1 MTEVLN
7 FKLEGPSPGV
17 KGPTKANDAQLADDW
32 RLVCAK
38 YASMLAGEK
47 TEFENVAVCQQF
59 ATTLLAEILRRGRL
73 TFHPDKMKP
82 TSLDL
87 LRASL
92 ESLVKGGLYLVP
104 SHGELIYQG
113 KKTAIVKARDFQR
126 CQQFNILC
134 SGPHAFG
141 FARFKPPRLVPVSAL
156 AELRDLHR
164 VSDAERE
171 TWWPNATKLYFYE
184 LRDFVPFD
192 EPRPVKLPRGVQI
205 FIDEVTFVS
214 PSQGEGPH
222 REDRLSALISQA
234 QDLPDFVWVPDFV
247 SITGSTI
254 FAERDPHDMDVVI
267 RADKVDTLLSVKLD
281 RVLRQLFQRPP
292 HLILERSGPNWPFLP
307 IYDLVLRKKDR
318 FQVVPINEPE
328 FEQRLYHQRAAPPLI
343 AAAAEQSRRDD
354 ALEPDRFYLSMKPTR
369 ITLAGERQTVKRFV
383 SYFQEDDFPV
393 LNSKKYDGMH
403 LLVFKDGDQVLIFS
417 EDGGRI
423 RTDRLPTIVDAIRD
437 LKPPTLILEGEL
449 EQWLGD
455 VHQPREAVAAKLHQA
470 EIEPDDDLILNLFTC
485 LFIDGEDL
493 HKETEEKRQEALL
506 SLRVPS
512 AAAQVPSLDQKLVTV
527 INQPCKNSDQ
537 LERSTEV
544 LRFLPASEGVV
555 AKKAGSRYFLN
566 GNSRE
571 GWIKFHNNSLL
582 TGKVIEAIETRTA
595 GVFNYR
601 YGILPGEYS
610 FKPGDLAEVGDE
622 QLVEV
627 GKTFSTSIECSRGE
641 LIQVEFETF
650 NLTHHLDTDDYEVSA
665 WAPVFLARVD
675 SRDSPDEL
683 EDVIAAAEKEH
694 ILQRKEI
701 TEEGEIVYL

>member
-1 MTEVLN
+1 MSQILN
-7 FKLEGPSPGV
+7 FQLEGYDPS
-17 KGPTKANDAQLADDW
+17 KATDAQLADDW

-38 YASMLAGEK
+38 YATMVAGGK
-47 TEFENVAVCQQF
+47 TEFENVADCQQF
-59 ATTLLAEILRRGRL
+59 ANNLLTEILSRGRL

-92 ESLVKGGLYLVP
+92 ESLVKGGIYLVP
-104 SHGELIYQG
+104 PHGELIYHG
-113 KKTAIVKARDFQR
+113 KKTAIVKSRNFAR

-134 SGPHAFG
+134 SGDHAYG
-141 FARFKPPRLVPVSAL
+141 FARFKPPRVIPVPAL
-156 AELRDLHR
+156 AELRDLHQI
-164 VSDAERE
+164 SDEERE
-171 TWWPNATKLYFYE
+171 KWWPDATKLYFYQ
-184 LRDFVPFD
+184 LRDFVPFKG
-192 EPRPVKLPRGVQI
+192 PRPFKLPRGVQT
-205 FIDEVTFVS
+205 FIDEVQFGNS
-214 PSQGEGPH
+214 PREG
-222 REDRLSALISQA
+222 RLAELSSLAA
-234 QDLPDFVWVPDFV
+234 TLPDFVWVPDFV

-292 HLILERSGPNWPFLP
+292 HLILERAGPNWPFLP
-307 IYDLVLRKKDR
+307 IYDLVLRRKHAP
-318 FQVVPINEPE
+318 QVVPINEPE

-354 ALEPDRFYLSMKPTR
+354 ALEPDRFYLPMKPTR

-403 LLVFKDGDQVLIFS
+403 LLIFKDGDQLMIFS
-417 EDGGRI
+417 EDGSLIDNR
-423 RTDRLPTIVDAIRD
+423 RLPTIVEALQSLNPDLDAF
-437 LKPPTLILEGEL
+437 ILEGEL

-455 VHQPREAVAAKLHQA
+455 VHQPREAVAGKLHQT

-485 LFIDGEDL
+485 LYINGEDL
-493 HKETEEKRQEALL
+493 HKETEEMRQIALRSIGVTYSTNDVPDL
-506 SLRVPS
+506 SHKLNLVPNN
-512 AAAQVPSLDQKLVTV
+512 V
-527 INQPCKNSDQ
+527 CKNSSE
-537 LERSTEV
+537 LERSTEK
-544 LRFLPASEGVV
+544 LRFVAASEGVV
-555 AKKAGSRYFLN
+555 AKKASSVYYLD

-571 GWIKFHNNSLL
+571 GWIKFHNNAVL
-582 TGKVIEAIETRTA
+582 TGKVIEAIETKTA

-601 YGILPGEYS
+601 YGILPGEFS

-622 QLVEV
+622 ELVEV

-650 NLTHHLDTDDYEVSA
+650 NLVHHLDTDDYEVSA
-665 WAPVFLARVD
+665 WAPVFLRRVD
-675 SRDSPDEL
+675 SRGSPDVL